1 MVCVYSWHIPIA
13 LCGVLFICSRV
24 RQNLSSDK
32 LTTPHFL
39 VFNNAPRGVWRQLNH
54 SIQMKKF
61 YKLIVATLCVATLGL
76 CMPQQALATAQ
87 EAQTEEVVAADADNS
102 VVVEETTKRSFGDVM
117 SEILTLLAILLVIA
131 AIIAWIGHMI
141 YERFFRKP
149 MPTYTIEDFQRLRT
163 EQGLPA
169 DASNE
174 EIDKAS
180 ALLSGAK
187 EGWKYDNEYD
197 IDWIPTKKVYK
208 HTTNTIKE
216 VIALKPTTTA
226 TVEALNELI
235 DEMNYMNKRTSDL
248 SKPLLWTVI
257 IVSVLMCVI
266 AGGGGLFAMICSFG
280 LNIGVYL
287 LACQAPNWLALKREE
302 KGRGKASSGIIA
314 GMLGM
319 IAGAKTYKTV
329 TKWSDG
335 TTTTDVDNSETGMAL
350 IISIVVFVF
359 LTFFLWAIAIWNY
372 LRNYVLYF

>member
-1 MVCVYSWHIPIA
+1 
-13 LCGVLFICSRV
+13 
-24 RQNLSSDK
+24 
-32 LTTPHFL
+32 
-39 VFNNAPRGVWRQLNH
+39 
-54 SIQMKKF
+54 
-61 YKLIVATLCVATLGL
+61 
-76 CMPQQALATAQ
+76 MPQQALATTQ

-131 AIIAWIGHMI
+131 AIIAWIGHMV

-216 VIALKPTTTA
+216 VIALKPTTAA

-266 AGGGGLFAMICSFG
+266 AGGGGLFSMIFSFG

-302 KGRGKASSGIIA
+302 KGRGKASSGLIA